1 MADWQRINGPL
12 AATRSGSG
20 RRVVFVH
27 GFTQTG
33 ESWRPV
39 AEAIARGGNEV
50 VLVDRPGHGRS
61 GSVSADLPG
70 TAELLADTCGRATY
84 VGYSL
89 GGRVCLHLAV
99 ARPDLVE
106 RLAVL
111 GATPGLRDADERAAR
126 VAGDEALAERII
138 AIGVDAFLDEWT
150 ALPLFGALRPTADDL
165 AARRSNS
172 AAGLAGSLR
181 RCGTGTQQPL
191 WDRLGSLGMPVLAMA
206 GSRDAKFLTLA
217 SEIAAGV
224 QRGRFR
230 SIPDADHAAH
240 LQQPAA
246 VLAELS
252 ALLATG
258 PGDDWS

>member
-1 MADWQRINGPL
+1 
-12 AATRSGSG
+12 
-20 RRVVFVH
+20 
-27 GFTQTG
+27 
-33 ESWRPV
+33 
-39 AEAIARGGNEV
+39 
-50 VLVDRPGHGRS
+50 
-61 GSVSADLPG
+61 VSADLPG
-70 TAELLADTCGRATY
+70 TADLLADTCGRATY

-165 AARRSNS
+165 AARRANS
-172 AAGLAGSLR
+172 AAGLGDSLR

-191 WDRLGSLGMPVLAMA
+191 WDRLGPLSMPVLAMA
-206 GSRDAKFLTLA
+206 GSRDTKFLTLA
-217 SEIAAGV
+217 REIAASV
-224 QRGRFR
+224 QHGRFR

-252 ALLATG
+252 ELLTAG
-258 PGDDWS
+258 PDDDWR